1 MRNSSQTFLKL
12 LRYTLPFK
20 KIWALGFIF
29 LCLATLAEIAGP
41 LLIKHYIDHY
51 LSQNIWTPSIIAGF
65 IIGYIVLQFCA
76 AFFSY
81 RQTLLFNRV
90 AQTIIATL
98 RQQTFNKALRL
109 PARYLDTHQSG
120 HLISTIGNDTETL
133 MRLYVQVISQS
144 LQKIVLL
151 LCILGAM
158 FALNARLAALASLMI
173 GFSLLI
179 MWAYQHLTLN
189 WSRKARQA
197 ISQINQQI
205 SESLQGL
212 PLIQSFVQEAR
223 FARQFTELNQTHLQG
238 RLRVLQINGILLRP
252 LIDLL
257 YVMTL
262 IGILALFAHQTTVLI
277 PVGVIFAFVSYLGR
291 MIEPLNDLTNQISEI
306 QQSLIAGERIF
317 TLLDQEEEPLHSNG
331 YQQPTQGTVTFQNVW
346 FRYIEDGDW
355 TLQNINFTI
364 ARGQMLALIGHTG
377 SGKSTILH
385 LLSGFYGIQNGTITI
400 DEQPTTHWHMAALRG
415 QIGVIQQDPFIL
427 TGSVADNIR
436 LGRPDITDAAMIQA
450 LQDVQWFDA
459 MHMSPHEALNFQLDE
474 NGKNLSSGQ
483 RQLLSFARA
492 IVSHPPIL
500 VLDEATAHVDS
511 ETEAH
516 LQHAIETRRHLHTWL
531 VVAHRLST
539 IRSADEIIVLR
550 TGKIQERGTHSELL
564 AQNGYY
570 KTLYELQHQ
579 SALLDEMDNE

>member
-1 MRNSSQTFLKL
+1 MRKSSQTFLKL

-20 KIWALGFIF
+20 KIWLIGFIF

-41 LLIKHYIDHY
+41 LLIKHYIDHF
-51 LSQNIWTPSIIAGF
+51 LSQNIWTPHIIAGF
-65 IIGYIVLQFCA
+65 IAGYILLQLGA

-81 RQTLLFNRV
+81 RQTLLFNQV

-151 LCILGAM
+151 VSMLGAM
-158 FALNARLAALASLMI
+158 YALNPQLAALASLMI

-179 MWAYQHLTLN
+179 MWAYQHFTLT

-197 ISQINQQI
+197 ISQMNHQI

-238 RLRVLQINGILLRP
+238 RLHVLQINGILLRP

-262 IGILALFAHQTTVLI
+262 IGILALFAHHTTALI

-317 TLLDQEEEPLHSNG
+317 NLLEQEEEPDSTGEQKL
-331 YQQPTQGTVTFQNVW
+331 TQGLVTFQNVW
-346 FRYIEDGDW
+346 FRYLESGDW
-355 TLQNINFTI
+355 TLQNIKFSVT
-364 ARGQMLALIGHTG
+364 RGQMLALIGHTG

-385 LLSGFYGIQNGTITI
+385 LLSGFYGIQQGVITI
-400 DEQPTTHWHMAALRG
+400 DSQPTTAWQMAALRA

-436 LGRPDITDAAMIQA
+436 LGRPNITETAMIQA

-459 MHMSPHEALNFQLDE
+459 MRLSPEDALNFQLDE

-492 IVSHPPIL
+492 IVGHPPIL

-511 ETEAH
+511 ETESH
-516 LQHAIETRRHLHTWL
+516 LQHAIEKRRHLHTWL

-550 TGKIQERGTHSELL
+550 AGKIQERGTHEQLL

-579 SALLDEMDNE
+579 GALLDEMD